1 MKELEMNILR
11 KAQDGEVER
20 CLRKA
25 PFLDA
30 IGKATPLGLATK
42 MMGYQTSEEA
52 VTLGSRVTNKE
63 LWQSSLHEGFCCF
76 SVTKLCLTLC
86 NPMDCSMPGFA
97 VLHYLP
103 EFAQTHVP

>member
-11 KAQDGEVER
+11 KAQYGEVER

-63 LWQSSLHEGFCCF
+63 LWQS
-76 SVTKLCLTLC
+76 
-86 NPMDCSMPGFA
+86 
-97 VLHYLP
+97 
-103 EFAQTHVP
+103 